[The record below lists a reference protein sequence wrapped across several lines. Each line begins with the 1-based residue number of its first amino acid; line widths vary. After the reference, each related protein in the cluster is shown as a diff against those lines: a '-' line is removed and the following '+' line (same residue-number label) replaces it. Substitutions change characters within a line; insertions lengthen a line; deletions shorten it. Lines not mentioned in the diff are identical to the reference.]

1 MRIDGCEAF
10 VTGAAGGIGTC
21 LVAALAERGARRIHA
36 ADLAGPLAKAA
47 FPEGASVEPL
57 ALDVTDEAAVQRA
70 AEQCAGVTLVVNNAA
85 IVAWE
90 GVMSAPTLST
100 ARTVFEINY
109 WGYLHVAR
117 AFAPVLARNGG
128 GAMAN
133 VLSEVAR
140 VARVNAPFCGSYSAS
155 KAAVW
160 SATQCMRAELAAQ
173 GTQVLAVFPSS
184 TDTPMVAGFDGE
196 KQQPEAV
203 AAGICDALEQGVDDV
218 CIGDHSIQTEALMRS
233 DPKAAEREFAVFQA
247 TPQRI
252 L

>member
-1 MRIDGCEAF
+1 MQINGCEAF
-10 VTGAAGGIGTC
+10 ITGGAGGIGTP
-21 LVAALAERGARRIHA
+21 LVAALAARGARRIYA
-36 ADLAGPLAKAA
+36 VDLPAVLAKAA
-47 FPEGASVEPL
+47 FPEGAGVEPL

-70 AEQCAGVTLVVNNAA
+70 AAQCAGVSLVVNNAA

-90 GVMSAPTLST
+90 GVMSAPTLAT
-100 ARTVFEINY
+100 ARTLFEINY

-133 VLSEVAR
+133 VLSE

-184 TDTPMVAGFDGE
+184 TDTPMVAGFGGE
-196 KQQPEAV
+196 KQRPEAV
-203 AAGICDALEQGVDDV
+203 ADGICDAVEEGVEDV
-218 CIGDHSIQTEALMRS
+218 CIGAHSFYTEALMRN
-233 DPKAAEREFAVFQA
+233 DPKAGEREFGAMLPGA
-247 TPQRI
+247 DAIPD
-252 L
+252 

>member
-1 MRIDGCEAF
+1 MRIKDCVAL
-10 VTGAAGGIGTC
+10 VTGAAGGIGTP
-21 LVAALAERGARRIHA
+21 LVAALAARGARRIHA
-36 ADLAGPLAKAA
+36 VDLPAALERGA
-47 FPEGASVEPL
+47 FPEGADVEPL

-70 AEQCAGVTLVVNNAA
+70 AERCPGVTLVINNAA

-90 GVMSAPTLST
+90 GVMSAPDLST

-140 VARVNAPFCGSYSAS
+140 VNAPFCGSYSAS

-173 GTQVLAVFPSS
+173 GTHVLAVFPSS
-184 TDTPMVAGFDGE
+184 TDTPMVAGFGGE
-196 KQQPEAV
+196 KQPPEAV
-203 AAGICDALEQGVDDV
+203 ADGICDALEEGVEDV
-218 CIGDHSIQTEALMRS
+218 CIGAHSLYTEALMRS
-233 DPKAAEREFAVFQA
+233 DPKAGEHEFGAMLPGA
-247 TPQRI
+247 DAIPD
-252 L
+252 

>member
-10 VTGAAGGIGTC
+10 VTGAAGGIGTP
-21 LVAALAERGARRIHA
+21 LVAALAARGAKRIHA
-36 ADLAGPLAKAA
+36 VDLPAALTKAT
-47 FPEGASVEPL
+47 FPEGAGVEPL

-70 AEQCAGVTLVVNNAA
+70 AEQCAGVTLVINNAA

-90 GVMSAPTLST
+90 GVMSAPTLAT

-140 VARVNAPFCGSYSAS
+140 VNAPFCGSYSAS

-173 GTQVLAVFPSS
+173 GTHVLAVFPSS
-184 TDTPMVAGFDGE
+184 TDTPMVAGFGGE
-196 KQQPEAV
+196 KQPPEAV
-203 AAGICDALEQGVDDV
+203 AQGICDALEEGVEDV

-233 DPKAAEREFAVFQA
+233 DPKAAEREFAA
-247 TPQRI
+247 LLPGAAAI
-252 L
+252 PD

>member
-1 MRIDGCEAF
+1 MHVNGCEAL
-10 VTGAAGGIGTC
+10 VTGAAGGIGTP
-21 LVAALAERGARRIHA
+21 LVAALAARGARRIHA
-36 ADLAGPLAKAA
+36 VDLSSALAKATFA
-47 FPEGASVEPL
+47 EGAGVEPL

-70 AEQCAGVTLVVNNAA
+70 AEQCAGVTLVINNAA

-90 GVMSAPTLST
+90 GVMSAPTLGP

-128 GAMAN
+128 GALVN
-133 VLSEVAR
+133 VLSE

-173 GTQVLAVFPSS
+173 GTHVLAVFPSS
-184 TDTPMVAGFDGE
+184 TDTPMVAGFGGE
-196 KQQPEAV
+196 KQPPEAV
-203 AAGICDALEQGVDDV
+203 AGGILEALEQGLEDI
-218 CIGDHSIQTEALMRS
+218 CIGAHSIQTEALMRS
-233 DPKAAEREFAVFQA
+233 DPKAAEREFGALLPGA
-247 TPQRI
+247 AAIPD
-252 L
+252 

>member
-1 MRIDGCEAF
+1 M
-10 VTGAAGGIGTC
+10 
-21 LVAALAERGARRIHA
+21 
-36 ADLAGPLAKAA
+36 
-47 FPEGASVEPL
+47 EPL

-70 AEQCAGVTLVVNNAA
+70 AGQCAGVSLVINNAA

-90 GVMSAPTLST
+90 GVMSAPTLET

-140 VARVNAPFCGSYSAS
+140 VNAPFCGSYSAS

-173 GTQVLAVFPSS
+173 GTHVLAVFPSS
-184 TDTPMVAGFDGE
+184 TDTPMLAGFGGE
-196 KQQPEAV
+196 KQPPEAV
-203 AAGICDALEQGVDDV
+203 ADGICDALEARCGGRLYRRPLAVHRGAD
-218 CIGDHSIQTEALMRS
+218 
-233 DPKAAEREFAVFQA
+233 AER
-247 TPQRI
+247 PQGRRARVRRHAARRRCYPRLDSASQRRQTARYSI
-252 L
+252 LRRKIE

>member
-10 VTGAAGGIGTC
+10 VTGAAGGIGVC
-21 LVAALAERGARRIHA
+21 LVAALVARGARRVHA
-36 ADLAGPLAKAA
+36 VDLPAALAKAA
-47 FPEGASVEPL
+47 FPAGAGVEPL

-70 AEQCAGVTLVVNNAA
+70 AAQCAGVTLVVNNAA

-90 GVMSAPTLST
+90 GVMSAPTLAT

-117 AFAPVLARNGG
+117 AFAPILARNGG
-128 GAMAN
+128 GAMAS
-133 VLSEVAR
+133 VLSE

-173 GTQVLAVFPSS
+173 GTHVLAVFPST
-184 TDTPMVAGFDGE
+184 TDTPMVAGFAGE
-196 KQQPEAV
+196 KQRPEAV
-203 AAGICDALEQGVDDV
+203 ADGICDALEDGVEDI
-218 CIGDHSIQTEALMRS
+218 CIGAHSIHTEALMRS
-233 DPKAAEREFAVFQA
+233 DPKAAEREFGALLPGSL
-247 TPQRI
+247 TIPD
-252 L
+252 

>member
-1 MRIDGCEAF
+1 MRIKGCEAF
-10 VTGAAGGIGTC
+10 VTGAAGGIGAR

-36 ADLAGPLAKAA
+36 ADLAAPLAKAA
-47 FPEGASVEPL
+47 FPENAGVEPL

-70 AEQCAGVTLVVNNAA
+70 AQQCTDVTLVINNAA

-128 GAMAN
+128 G
-133 VLSEVAR
+133 
-140 VARVNAPFCGSYSAS
+140 
-155 KAAVW
+155 
-160 SATQCMRAELAAQ
+160 

-196 KQQPEAV
+196 KQRPESV
-203 AAGICDALEQGVDDV
+203 AEGICDALEEGVEDV
-218 CIGDHSIQTEALMRS
+218 CIGAHSIQTEALMRS
-233 DPKAAEREFAVFQA
+233 DPKAAEREFAA
-247 TPQRI
+247 LLPGALAI
-252 L
+252 PD

>member
-1 MRIDGCEAF
+1 MRIEGCTAF

-21 LVAALAERGARRIHA
+21 LVAALAARGARRIHA
-36 ADLAGPLAKAA
+36 VDLPAPLAKAA
-47 FPEGASVEPL
+47 FPEGAGVEPL

-70 AEQCAGVTLVVNNAA
+70 AEQCAGGVTLVVNNAA

-90 GVMSAPTLST
+90 GVMSAPTLAT

-117 AFAPVLARNGG
+117 AFAPVLGRNGG

-133 VLSEVAR
+133 VLSE

-173 GTQVLAVFPSS
+173 GTHVLAVFPSS
-184 TDTPMVAGFDGE
+184 TDTPMVAGFDGD
-196 KQQPEAV
+196 KQRPEAV
-203 AAGICDALEQGVDDV
+203 ADGICDALEQGVEDV
-218 CIGDHSIQTEALMRS
+218 CIGAHSLYTEALMRN
-233 DPKAAEREFAVFQA
+233 DPKAGEHEFGAMLPGA
-247 TPQRI
+247 DAIPD
-252 L
+252 

>member
-10 VTGAAGGIGTC
+10 VTGAAGGIGSC
-21 LVAALAERGARRIHA
+21 LVAALAARGARRIHA
-36 ADLAGPLAKAA
+36 ADLAAPLAKAA
-47 FPEGASVEPL
+47 FPEGAGVEPL

-70 AEQCAGVTLVVNNAA
+70 AAQCAGVTLVVNNAA

-90 GVMSAPTLST
+90 GVMSAPTLAT

-117 AFAPVLARNGG
+117 AFASVLARNGG
-128 GAMAN
+128 GAMVN
-133 VLSEVAR
+133 VLSE

-160 SATQCMRAELAAQ
+160 SATQCMRAELAAR
-173 GTQVLAVFPSS
+173 GTHVLAVFPSS

-196 KQQPEAV
+196 KQRPEAV
-203 AAGICDALEQGVDDV
+203 AAGICDALEQGVKDV

-233 DPKAAEREFAVFQA
+233 DPKAAEREFAA
-247 TPQRI
+247 LLPGADAI
-252 L
+252 PD